1 MRVVEDDERAPGC
14 GELRELGHDRGRLR
28 GVMEKPRGEYDVCSA
43 TDRPPHFGTGEL
55 TFDQRD
61 VRVSSE
67 RHAFLRTLELSE
79 GAIDPDD
86 ALEGGREDVEEATVA
101 RARVDRQIPMGKKR
115 CQGCEV
121 GADLCGGAGELIF
134 FPLARLREVLAGHG
148 IPSAEHLAD
157 ASDASVG
164 VAERAAARQRIGDHR
179 IGRRIFAE
187 TKEGACPL
195 TARRQEARLFQRR
208 GVTRHVR
215 LTLPEELR
223 KLEDREL
230 LLRAQSKETEPR
242 RLGEHAVEIPSGR
255 NDRSVEHELDI
266 T

>member
-1 MRVVEDDERAPGC
+1 MWLVSNTAP
-14 GELRELGHDRGRLR
+14 
-28 GVMEKPRGEYDVCSA
+28 V
-43 TDRPPHFGTGEL
+43 T
-55 TFDQRD
+55 
-61 VRVSSE
+61 
-67 RHAFLRTLELSE
+67 
-79 GAIDPDD
+79 
-86 ALEGGREDVEEATVA
+86 
-101 RARVDRQIPMGKKR
+101 R
-115 CQGCEV
+115 C
-121 GADLCGGAGELIF
+121 
-134 FPLARLREVLAGHG
+134 
-148 IPSAEHLAD
+148 
-157 ASDASVG
+157 
-164 VAERAAARQRIGDHR
+164 
-179 IGRRIFAE
+179 
-187 TKEGACPL
+187 ACPL